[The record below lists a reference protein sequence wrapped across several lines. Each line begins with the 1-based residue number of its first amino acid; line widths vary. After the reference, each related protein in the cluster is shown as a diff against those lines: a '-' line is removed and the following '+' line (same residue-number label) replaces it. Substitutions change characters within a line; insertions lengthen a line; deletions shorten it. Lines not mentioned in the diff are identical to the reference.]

1 MKRTIFH
8 IDQNC
13 YFASVEMIAHPEY
26 RSVPMAV
33 TGDASKRHGII
44 LARNELAKRAGVK
57 TAEAIWQAE
66 QKCPDL
72 VKVSSHYDKYAFYS
86 GKLRAMYEEYSDR
99 VEPFGMDEC
108 WVDLTE
114 VIGDRDPGDLA
125 DEIRRRVR
133 DEFKLTCSIGVSF
146 NKIFAKLGSD
156 YKKPD
161 ATTVITKENFRDVVW
176 PLPAADLLFVGG
188 ATSAKLREVN
198 IRTIG
203 DIAGSDREFLRDYLG
218 KAGDMLWRYSN
229 GLDDSPVAPSDYERK
244 HKSVGNSMT
253 TPADILTRR
262 QAAGTFRKLSASVA
276 ARLRKHKLIGS
287 CIQITVRDKD
297 LLTYEH
303 QRMLFEPTNS
313 ERIIYETAVALFD
326 ESYDWHSAVRSV
338 GVRCTK
344 LIPEDSGVQMSLFA
358 ESEEQKEE
366 NVKLAKAIDDINMRF
381 GTGTVKSCAELDSII
396 SPNYD
401 PDLYDGGITEG
412 KKDPF
417 R

>member
-13 YFASVEMIAHPEY
+13 FFASVEMVSHPEY
-26 RSVPMAV
+26 RNVPMAV

-44 LARNELAKRAGVK
+44 LARNELAKKAGVK

-66 QKCPDL
+66 QKCPGL
-72 VKVSSHYDKYAFYS
+72 VKASAHYEKYAFYS

-108 WVDLTE
+108 WVDMTD
-114 VIGDRDPGDLA
+114 VTGDRDPRELA
-125 DEIRRRVR
+125 DEIRKRVR
-133 DEFKLTCSIGVSF
+133 DEFKLTCSVGVSF

-161 ATTVITKENFRDVVW
+161 ATTVITEENFREVVW
-176 PLPAADLLFVGG
+176 PLPVSDLLFVGG
-188 ATSAKLREVN
+188 ATASKLHEVN

-203 DIAGSDREFLRDYLG
+203 DLAGSDREFISDYLG
-218 KAGDMLWRYSN
+218 KPGEMLWLYSN
-229 GLDDSPVAPSDYERK
+229 GIDDSPVAPSDYEREL
-244 HKSVGNSMT
+244 KSVGNSMT
-253 TPADILTRR
+253 TPADILSRR
-262 QAAGTFRKLSASVA
+262 QAAGTFRTLSVSVA
-276 ARLRKHKLIGS
+276 SRLRKHRLLGS
-287 CIQITVRDKD
+287 CIQISVRDKD
-297 LLTYEH
+297 LCTYEH

-313 ERIIYETAVALFD
+313 EKVIYETAMELFD

-344 LIPEDSGVQMSLFA
+344 LIPVGSGIQMSLFPEQEAGRA
-358 ESEEQKEE
+358 EDG
-366 NVKLAKAIDDINMRF
+366 KLAKVIDDINSRF
-381 GTGTVKSCAELDSII
+381 GAGTIRSCTELEGIM

-401 PDLYDGGITEG
+401 PEFYDGGITEG
-412 KKDPF
+412 KKRPLS
-417 R
+417 